1 MRLSWQFNKIEL
13 RTGMIIENAF
23 DETLNNVEYNIA
35 ATIGREVIQ
44 NAIDARLDK
53 LNPVK
58 ISFTW
63 KEFENDDFFIKYT
76 DGLTKRLENMEGGIR
91 IKNYKQNPSFLIIED
106 FNTKGLTGKF
116 DPTDADERERRK
128 IGKLKN
134 NYLSYFFKLGSSEK
148 KGTEGGRRG
157 AGRTT
162 LNGASHLRTQYIISK
177 RSDDEQKILI
187 GLCVG
192 KSHFLDD
199 DSSEY
204 TGYGHY
210 VEKDDNGR
218 YLPSTNIEKINE
230 LSQKL
235 ELKRGDLYGSSFIIP
250 HPIKKIMQDQTIL
263 TKCLESYFTVIKDG
277 NLELEFNTQNYSYKI
292 SKDNIEEILNKFN
305 LEVETDFLKFIEEC
319 KKLKD
324 NNIITLRE
332 EAANDGII
340 DIHDFIDSKKELSEL
355 RRDFLNNKPIGLKVP
370 IVFKKIN
377 ENTKKRSHFKIF
389 ISKSPHSR
397 GKVMFIRGNM
407 ALIGEGTSGF
417 PKNCFGYF
425 LAEEDDVVSLIADSE
440 GVNHT
445 RIQPEHNTIQ
455 EKYEDGTKLILD
467 AMRSSLKSF
476 ANIVLNPDEEDD
488 ITSLANYFPVNEGA
502 EILST
507 NQEDQYEEVDA
518 NEEDLLIK
526 NNEKNKNINPNLEKI
541 IGKEPTFIIKPLV
554 LENGFEVSANP
565 KKESIAEYFPKK
577 IKIKV
582 TIPEPGKSK
591 GTYEP
596 LDFDF
601 DDERDLKFDLNN
613 VKIIQKQKNILE
625 FEAMDFTFK
634 VRVTNFFNKL
644 GLEVNLV

>member
-204 TGYGHY
+204 TGYGH
-210 VEKDDNGR
+210 
-218 YLPSTNIEKINE
+218 
-230 LSQKL
+230 
-235 ELKRGDLYGSSFIIP
+235 
-250 HPIKKIMQDQTIL
+250 
-263 TKCLESYFTVIKDG
+263 
-277 NLELEFNTQNYSYKI
+277 
-292 SKDNIEEILNKFN
+292 
-305 LEVETDFLKFIEEC
+305 
-319 KKLKD
+319 
-324 NNIITLRE
+324 
-332 EAANDGII
+332 
-340 DIHDFIDSKKELSEL
+340 
-355 RRDFLNNKPIGLKVP
+355 
-370 IVFKKIN
+370 
-377 ENTKKRSHFKIF
+377 
-389 ISKSPHSR
+389 
-397 GKVMFIRGNM
+397 
-407 ALIGEGTSGF
+407 
-417 PKNCFGYF
+417 
-425 LAEEDDVVSLIADSE
+425 
-440 GVNHT
+440 
-445 RIQPEHNTIQ
+445 
-455 EKYEDGTKLILD
+455 
-467 AMRSSLKSF
+467 
-476 ANIVLNPDEEDD
+476 
-488 ITSLANYFPVNEGA
+488 
-502 EILST
+502 
-507 NQEDQYEEVDA
+507 
-518 NEEDLLIK
+518 
-526 NNEKNKNINPNLEKI
+526 
-541 IGKEPTFIIKPLV
+541 
-554 LENGFEVSANP
+554 
-565 KKESIAEYFPKK
+565 
-577 IKIKV
+577 
-582 TIPEPGKSK
+582 
-591 GTYEP
+591 
-596 LDFDF
+596 
-601 DDERDLKFDLNN
+601 
-613 VKIIQKQKNILE
+613 
-625 FEAMDFTFK
+625 
-634 VRVTNFFNKL
+634 
-644 GLEVNLV
+644 